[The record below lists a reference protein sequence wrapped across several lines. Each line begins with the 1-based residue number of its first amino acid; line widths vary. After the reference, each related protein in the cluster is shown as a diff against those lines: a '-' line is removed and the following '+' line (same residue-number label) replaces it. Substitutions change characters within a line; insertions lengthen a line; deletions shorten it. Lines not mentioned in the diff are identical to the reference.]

1 MMNDVLKKYD
11 QNIILSLL
19 DSELNQ
25 DIKDKIIHEISQNI
39 NFEKIEKIYN
49 NRNNLSEIANIKQY
63 KELKP
68 LVKDSL
74 INEDINRYSTLG
86 IEAIKNNEYAIVTM
100 AGGQGTRLG
109 FSGPKG
115 CYILNINGEEKSIF
129 QVLAEDIKRMNEK
142 YGVQIKWY
150 IMTSRDNNDE
160 TASFFENNNYFSLEK
175 ENIKFFIQSEL
186 PMLLEDGNL
195 VLKEDY
201 SINLASDGNGAIYK
215 SLVDSNLLD
224 KNIKW
229 LCINNVDNIL
239 PVIDDP
245 IFLGA
250 CIEKNIE
257 VGVKTSLKE
266 DPEERVGVYALK
278 DDKLNVIEYTELP
291 EELRYKTDSNGELA
305 FGEGNISKYLISI
318 DAFKKMADMDFPYHT
333 AHKAA
338 NYIDENNNYI
348 ISDKPNAYKFEKF
361 IFDGFKAFDR
371 VLAFRVKKQEE
382 FAPVKNKE
390 GKDSPETAI
399 KLYLENHNKNN

>member
-399 KLYLENHNKNN
+399 KLYFENHNKNN